1 MKLQHIIII
10 FVIIVVPIALV
21 LSMYINMQI
30 KTINNQTKYDNILIN
45 ASYDGIKAFQLN
57 TANKRYRSCCK
68 RIF

>member
-45 ASYDGIKAFQLN
+45 ASYDGKKLFN
-57 TANKRYRSCCK
+57 
-68 RIF
+68 